1 MTDRNHNYCTQ
12 CPNQCPVTDLK
23 CGRGRNYFAQ
33 QGILVEDNHAH
44 EHDYEH
50 NHEHDHEH
58 SHGHD
63 REYNHD
69 HDHEHNHGHGHS
81 HDHEHGHGHKHGHG
95 HGRDFFC
102 DQDDLYSLLR
112 TCGHY
117 LYHRFGKNMGQGRI
131 LAILSERESM
141 TQKELQEMLRIQPGS
156 ATEIL
161 TKLEEK
167 GMIRRKRDQEDKR
180 RCIIELTEDGR
191 EAFNSRRQQEEER
204 SQLFASLDETEQ
216 EELKKLIRKLLESWK
231 LYSA

>member
-33 QGILVEDNHAH
+33 QGMAAEEDHEQSH
-44 EHDYEH
+44 EHSSEHEYGH
-50 NHEHDHEH
+50 NHEHGHEH
-58 SHGHD
+58 EYGHKYEHDHGHI
-63 REYNHD
+63 
-69 HDHEHNHGHGHS
+69 HEHGHNHGH
-81 HDHEHGHGHKHGHG
+81 DHKHGHGHG
-95 HGRDFFC
+95 HGRDFIC

-131 LAILSERESM
+131 LAILSDRESM

-191 EAFNSRRQQEEER
+191 EAFNSRKQQEEER
-204 SQLFASLDETEQ
+204 SQLFVSLDEAEQ

-231 LYSA
+231 

>member
-33 QGILVEDNHAH
+33 QGMVTEENHEQSH
-44 EHDYEH
+44 EHSSEHEYGH
-50 NHEHDHEH
+50 NHEHGHEH
-58 SHGHD
+58 EYGHKYEHDHGHD
-63 REYNHD
+63 HK
-69 HDHEHNHGHGHS
+69 HG
-81 HDHEHGHGHKHGHG
+81 HGHG

-131 LAILSERESM
+131 LAILSDRESM
-141 TQKELQEMLRIQPGS
+141 TQKELPETRRSPPGS
-156 ATEIL
+156 ATQIL
-161 TKLEEK
+161 TKLQAK
-167 GMIRRKRDQEDKR
+167 GRIRTKRDQEDKR

-191 EAFNSRRQQEEER
+191 EAFNSRKQQEEER
-204 SQLFASLDETEQ
+204 SQLFVSLDEAEQ

-231 LYSA
+231 

>member
-23 CGRGRNYFAQ
+23 CGRGRNYFAR

-58 SHGHD
+58 RHGHD
-63 REYNHD
+63 REHNHD
-69 HDHEHNHGHGHS
+69 